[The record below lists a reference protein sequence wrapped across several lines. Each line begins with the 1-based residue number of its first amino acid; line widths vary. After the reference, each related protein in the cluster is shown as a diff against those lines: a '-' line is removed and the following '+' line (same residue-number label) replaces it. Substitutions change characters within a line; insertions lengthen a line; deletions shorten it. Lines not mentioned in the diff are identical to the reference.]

1 MKMKGGHIQTSTE
14 TNFLL
19 DLVFLF
25 RCRESVP
32 TFNRSKRAKK
42 ARNIIREWKTSD
54 LKCTHK
60 EQWDSQPAD
69 TSRLPV
75 SQAGLYGIFFD
86 DDILEMVVE
95 NSYLYAYSKGN
106 T

>member
-1 MKMKGGHIQTSTE
+1 MQGVSTYLQQIKVSQKGMEHHQRME
-14 TNFLL
+14 
-19 DLVFLF
+19 
-25 RCRESVP
+25 
-32 TFNRSKRAKK
+32 KK
-42 ARNIIREWKTSD
+42 SD

-60 EQWDSQPAD
+60 EQFKWDSQPAD

-75 SQAGLYGIFFD
+75 SQAELYGIFFD

>member
-1 MKMKGGHIQTSTE
+1 M
-14 TNFLL
+14 
-19 DLVFLF
+19 
-25 RCRESVP
+25 P
-32 TFNRSKRAKK
+32 TFNRSKSAKK
-42 ARNIIREWKTSD
+42 AWNIIREWKKSD

-60 EQWDSQPAD
+60 EQFKWDSQPAD

-75 SQAGLYGIFFD
+75 SQAELYGIFFD